1 MVNQLVRRSVFVA
14 ALLLG
19 TFALA
24 LLSAACG
31 KGEDRPNVEIIG
43 GAGSVSI
50 SGISEGGQDEPA
62 GRKYAFSTD
71 QTFNQQISLDIL
83 DVRRV
88 INVAIDGR
96 PVEWARAIEVY
107 EHGKNQRRPDGS
119 LRTLA
124 SLADAGAHA
133 VFPNGP
139 VVYGRPNFID
149 ATIRDGLTGTGR
161 AQGLSDDAR
170 REIVDHGLQM
180 LLYAKA
186 SQELAAA
193 RALVEA
199 KTPGANVPVD
209 AGWAILSGMPDADGA
224 RQFGL
229 LPVVLALEPT
239 FKLQGKVAQP
249 LEDAFIAALI
259 AAERNDAGPFAKPS
273 GDARAYLNGVFTLG
287 VLRSALSAERAGT
300 EAARQVALAE
310 GWSTFQTI
318 RATVAGVSP
327 SAAQSVEA
335 AFNRSA
341 AQSFAASETQRVYQ
355 TLNEPAVL
363 QALGLPAAIQV
374 KTPPAGS

>member
-1 MVNQLVRRSVFVA
+1 MLRRGVFIAV
-14 ALLLG
+14 LLLG

-24 LLSAACG
+24 LASTACG
-31 KGEDRPNVEIIG
+31 KGEDRPNVEVIG
-43 GAGSVSI
+43 GAGSVSV

-71 QTFNQQISLDIL
+71 QALNQQISLDIL

-107 EHGKNQRRPDGS
+107 ERGKNQRRPDGS

-139 VVYGRPNFID
+139 VVYGRPTFID
-149 ATIRDGLTGTGR
+149 ATIRDGLNGTGH

-199 KTPGANVPVD
+199 KAAGANVPVD
-209 AGWAILSGMPDADGA
+209 AAWAIISGMPDADGA
-224 RQFGL
+224 RLYGL
-229 LPVVLALEPT
+229 LPVALAHETT
-239 FKLQGKVAQP
+239 FNLQGKLAQP
-249 LEDAFIAALI
+249 LENAFIAALI
-259 AAERNDAGPFAKPS
+259 AAERKEAGAFAKPS
-273 GDARAYLNGVFTLG
+273 GDARAYLNDVFTLG
-287 VLRSALSAERAGT
+287 VLRSATLAELAST

-318 RATVAGVSP
+318 RATVAGASP
-327 SAAQSVEA
+327 GAAQILEA
-335 AFNRSA
+335 AFSRSA
-341 AQSFAASETQRVYQ
+341 AQPFAANETQRVYQ
-355 TLNEPAVL
+355 ALNEPAVL
-363 QALGLPAAIQV
+363 QALGLPASIQV